1 MDRDP
6 SHCLGI
12 FIVGHLGVV
21 GNMLS
26 DSSMAV
32 SVVLDTLTLDDKRP
46 GRDGVTRCLQS
57 CFSVL
62 HSFDVQCLYAEF
74 DEVKFQSPIAQN
86 QFHPLPNTHCFN

>member
-6 SHCLGI
+6 AHCLGT

-46 GRDGVTRCLQS
+46 GRDGVTRYLKS
-57 CFSVL
+57 CVL
-62 HSFDVQCLYAEF
+62 YLAFF
-74 DEVKFQSPIAQN
+74 
-86 QFHPLPNTHCFN
+86 